1 LLALLDE
8 VLRRAARESWDR
20 KSEWRILYG
29 LYVHWSKYLLPT
41 WKEEPAEA
49 DLPSHRLMLRAGLIR
64 KLAAGIYEFLP
75 LGLRVL
81 KKIERIV
88 REEMNAVG
96 GIELRM
102 PVLQPEE
109 LWRRTGRWEDFGPE
123 MFKLKDRK
131 GQGFALGPTH
141 EEVFTEL
148 AAREIRSYKDLPLLL
163 YQIGEKYRDEI
174 RPRYGVMRAREFLMK
189 DGYSFHTSWDSLE
202 ETYRAMYNAYLRA
215 FVRCGLR
222 LVVVEAPSGLMGGS
236 VSHEFMALAES
247 GEEEVVLCRSCGY
260 AANRQVARSR
270 PPAPP
275 PGEEGQLQ
283 LIPTPGVCTVEELV
297 STLGVDP
304 RQVVKTFLY
313 VGRAGPLAVL
323 VQGDQ
328 ELEEAKLFEA
338 VGDPT
343 LRRVDDPAEA
353 EEIAGAPFGFLG
365 PISLSLPIWADEA
378 VRDIPSA
385 VVGAN
390 QPDCHYVGAKPGR
403 DFQVDRYV
411 GLHRVVAGEPCA
423 DCGAPLSIRRGIEVG
438 QIFQLGTKYSEALGA
453 TFLDERGEA
462 HPLIMGCYGIGV
474 SRIVAAVIEQHHDG
488 EGIVWP
494 VSVAPFQVVV
504 TVLGPEEERQ
514 RGLGEEIAARLD
526 QAGFEVLLDDRLRN
540 PGEKFHDAK
549 LIGIP
554 LMVVV
559 GPRSLAKGRVE
570 LERRVDGLRTTTPT
584 DPEAVMGR
592 AKELLRVEII

>member
-1 LLALLDE
+1 MA
-8 VLRRAARESWDR
+8 
-20 KSEWRILYG
+20 
-29 LYVHWSKYLLPT
+29 YVRWSRYLLPT

-81 KKIERIV
+81 RKVEAIV
-88 REEMNAVG
+88 REEMNAAG

-123 MFKLKDRK
+123 MFKLRDRK

-148 AAREIRSYKDLPLLL
+148 AAREIRSYRDLPLLL

-174 RPRYGVMRAREFLMK
+174 RPRYGVMRAREFVMK
-189 DGYSFHTSWDSLE
+189 DAYSFHSSWESLE
-202 ETYRAMYNAYLRA
+202 ETYRAMYDAYLRA
-215 FVRCGLR
+215 FVRCGLKI
-222 LVVVEAPSGLMGGS
+222 VVVEAPSGLMGGP

-247 GEEEVVLCRSCGY
+247 GEEEVVLCESCGY

-275 PGEEGQLQ
+275 PGEEGQLK
-283 LIPTPGVCTVEELV
+283 LIPTPGVRTVEELV
-297 STLGVDP
+297 SSLGVDP

-313 VGRAGPLAVL
+313 VGRAGPMAVL
-323 VQGDQ
+323 VRGDQ
-328 ELEEAKLFEA
+328 ELEEAKLIEA
-338 VGDPT
+338 TGDSS
-343 LRRVDDPAEA
+343 LRRVDDAEEA
-353 EEIAGAPFGFLG
+353 ESLAGAPFGFLG
-365 PISLSLPIWADEA
+365 PIGLSLPIWADEA
-378 VRDIPSA
+378 VRDLPSA

-390 QPDCHYVGAKPGR
+390 QVDHHYVGAKPDR
-403 DFQVDRYV
+403 DFRVDRYLD
-411 GLHRVVAGEPCA
+411 LHRVACGDSCAG
-423 DCGAPLSIRRGIEVG
+423 CGAPLSIRRGIEVG
-438 QIFQLGTKYSEALGA
+438 QIFQLGVKYSQALGA

-462 HPLIMGCYGIGV
+462 HPMIMGCYGIGI
-474 SRIVAAVIEQHHDG
+474 SRIVAAVVEQHHDE
-488 EGIVWP
+488 EGIIWP

-504 TVLGPEEERQ
+504 TVLDPKERQ
-514 RGLGEEIAARLD
+514 RELGEAIAARLD
-526 QAGFEVLLDDRLRN
+526 QAGFEVLLDDRLQN

-559 GPRSLAKGRVE
+559 GPRSLEKGKVE
-570 LERRVDGLRTTTPT
+570 LERRADGLRATSPA
-584 DPEAVMGR
+584 DPEALVG
-592 AKELLRVEII
+592 KVKQLLRVEII

>member
-1 LLALLDE
+1 MA
-8 VLRRAARESWDR
+8 
-20 KSEWRILYG
+20 
-29 LYVHWSKYLLPT
+29 YVRWSRYLLPT

-64 KLAAGIYEFLP
+64 KLAPGIYEFLP

-81 KKIERIV
+81 RKVEAIV
-88 REEMNAVG
+88 REEMDAAG

-148 AAREIRSYKDLPLLL
+148 AAREIRSYRDLPLVL

-174 RPRYGVMRAREFLMK
+174 RPRYGVMRAREFVMK
-189 DGYSFHTSWDSLE
+189 DAYSFHSSWESLE
-202 ETYRAMYNAYLRA
+202 EIYRAMYDAYLRA
-215 FVRCGLR
+215 FARCGLKV
-222 LVVVEAPSGLMGGS
+222 VVVEAPSGLMGGP
-236 VSHEFMALAES
+236 VSHEFMALAGS
-247 GEEEVVLCRSCGY
+247 GEEEVVLCKSCGY

-275 PGEEGQLQ
+275 PREEGQLK
-283 LIPTPGVCTVEELV
+283 LVPTPEVRTVEELV

-313 VGRAGPLAVL
+313 VGRAGPMAVL
-323 VQGDQ
+323 VRGDQ
-328 ELEEAKLFEA
+328 ELEEAKLIEA
-338 VGDPT
+338 TGDSS
-343 LRRVDDPAEA
+343 LRRVDDVEEA
-353 EEIAGAPFGFLG
+353 ESLAGAPFGFLG
-365 PISLSLPIWADEA
+365 PIGLSLPIWADEA
-378 VRDIPSA
+378 VRDLRSA

-390 QPDCHYVGAKPGR
+390 QVDHHYVGARPDR
-403 DFQVDRYV
+403 DFRVDRYLD
-411 GLHRVVAGEPCA
+411 LHRVASGEPCA
-423 DCGAPLSIRRGIEVG
+423 RCRAPLSIRRGIKVG
-438 QIFQLGTKYSEALGA
+438 QILQLGFKYSQALGA
-453 TFLDERGEA
+453 TFLDERGQA
-462 HPLIMGCYGIGV
+462 HPMIMGCYGIGI
-474 SRIVAAVIEQHHDG
+474 SRIVAAAVEQHHDD
-488 EGIVWP
+488 EGIAWP
-494 VSVAPFQVVV
+494 ISVAPFQVVV
-504 TVLGPEEERQ
+504 TVLDPEEERQ
-514 RGLGEEIAARLD
+514 CVLGEAIAARLD
-526 QAGFEVLLDDRLRN
+526 QAGFEVLLDDRLRS

-559 GPRSLAKGRVE
+559 GPRSLKKGQVE
-570 LERRVDGLRTTTPT
+570 LERRADGLRATSSA
-584 DPEAVMGR
+584 DPEALVGKAR
-592 AKELLRVEII
+592 ELLRVEII